1 MTIDA
6 QALHEQLREAR
17 AELGHQQ
24 ITALFDADPQRYK
37 RYQCQSDGLVVDFS
51 KHLINDHVWQLLI
64 ELASAQALPD
74 AFTALV
80 AGHCVNT
87 SEGRPAL
94 HCLLRGT
101 AVEQHPEKAAAV
113 GDALRRM
120 ETLVTRIHGGADT
133 GWTDQAFTDVVNI
146 GIGGSDLGPRF
157 IYDALKTPEAPLRAH
172 FVANVDPEDL
182 DRTLDALDPTRTL
195 FVVCSKSF
203 TTEETLSNAHRARA
217 WLQDAGAPPNGL
229 GQHFLAVTTQVAQ
242 AQQWG
247 VPEER
252 CLPIWDW
259 VGGRYSLWSA
269 MGFIIPLALGWSA
282 FEALLGGARTLDQHT
297 LESPP
302 TDNLPMMM
310 ALLEFWQTR
319 YLDAN
324 THAVLPYAQRLQY
337 LTDFLQQLTM
347 ESNGKRVSTTGEPL
361 TSDSAP
367 VLWGSVGTN
376 GQHSYY
382 QLLHQGTRSFSAD
395 IILPLISGGGDLPAR
410 RSLAAHALAQSR
422 ALMVGRSPDEAREI
436 GASRGFNQGECRQ
449 LEIPGNHSHSLILMD
464 AVTPECLGSL
474 IAAYEHKTYFL
485 AVLLGV
491 NAFDQWGVELGK
503 EIAATIEPLLRTG
516 AASIDSDALDPATRQ
531 AAMAWHQA
539 NEKQDVKR

>member
-24 ITALFDADPQRYK
+24 ITALFDADPQRHE
-37 RYQCQSDGLVVDFS
+37 RYQCQSNGLVVDFS
-51 KHLINDHVWQLLI
+51 KHLINDHVWQSLI

-80 AGHCVNT
+80 AGHCVNR

-94 HCLLRGT
+94 HTLLRGT
-101 AVEQHPEKAAAV
+101 AVEQHPENAAAV
-113 GDALRRM
+113 HDALARM
-120 ETLVTRIHGGADT
+120 ETLVTRLHKGEDT
-133 GWTDQAFTDVVNI
+133 GWTEQAFTDVVNI

-157 IYDALKTPEAPLRAH
+157 ICDALKTPEAPLRAH

-182 DRTLDALDPTRTL
+182 DRTLASLDPARTL

-203 TTEETLSNAHRARA
+203 TTEETLSNARRARA
-217 WLQDAGAPPNGL
+217 WLQAAGAPPNDL
-229 GQHFLAVTTQVAQ
+229 GQHFLAVTTQVTH

-247 VPEER
+247 IPAAR

-269 MGFIIPLALGWSA
+269 MGLTIPLALGWSA
-282 FEALLGGARTLDQHT
+282 FEALLRGARALDQHT

-302 TDNLPMMM
+302 ADNVPIMM

-319 YLDAN
+319 YLSTN
-324 THAVLPYAQRLQY
+324 THAVLPYAQRLQH

-361 TSDSAP
+361 SSDSAP

-395 IILPLISGGGDLPAR
+395 IIFPLISGGGDLPAR

-422 ALMVGRSPDEAREI
+422 AFMVGRSPDEAKEI
-436 GASRGFNQGECRQ
+436 GASRGFNEGECRQ
-449 LEIPGNHSHSLILMD
+449 LEMPGNHSHSLILMD
-464 AVTPECLGSL
+464 AVTPECLGGL

-485 AVLLGV
+485 AVLLGI

-503 EIAATIEPLLRTG
+503 EIAATIEPLLQTA
-516 AASIDSDALDPATRQ
+516 AASVDSDVLDPATRQ
-531 AAMAWHQA
+531 AALAWHQA
-539 NEKQDVKR
+539 NEK

>member
-24 ITALFDADPQRYK
+24 ITALFDADPQRHE
-37 RYQCQSDGLVVDFS
+37 RYQCQSNGLVVDFS
-51 KHLINDHVWQLLI
+51 KHLINDHVWQSLI
-64 ELASAQALPD
+64 ELASAHALPD

-80 AGHCVNT
+80 AGHCVNR

-94 HCLLRGT
+94 HTLLRGT
-101 AVEQHPEKAAAV
+101 AVEQHPESAAAV
-113 GDALRRM
+113 HDALARM
-120 ETLVTRIHGGADT
+120 ETLVTRLHKGEDT

-157 IYDALKTPEAPLRAH
+157 ICDALKTPEAPLRAH

-182 DRTLDALDPTRTL
+182 DRTLASLDPARTL

-203 TTEETLSNAHRARA
+203 TTEETLSNARRARA
-217 WLQDAGAPPNGL
+217 WLQAAGAPPNDL
-229 GQHFLAVTTQVAQ
+229 GQHFLAVTTQVTH

-247 VPEER
+247 IPAAR

-269 MGFIIPLALGWSA
+269 MGLTIPLALGWSA
-282 FEALLGGARTLDQHT
+282 FEALLRGARALDQHT

-302 TDNLPMMM
+302 ADNVPIMM

-319 YLDAN
+319 YLSTN
-324 THAVLPYAQRLQY
+324 THAVLPYAQRLQH

-347 ESNGKRVSTTGEPL
+347 ESNGKRVSTSGEPL
-361 TSDSAP
+361 SSDSAP

-395 IILPLISGGGDLPAR
+395 IIFPLISGGGDLPAR

-422 ALMVGRSPDEAREI
+422 AFMVGRSPDEAKEI
-436 GASRGFNQGECRQ
+436 GASRGFNEGECRQ

-464 AVTPECLGSL
+464 AVTPECLGGL

-485 AVLLGV
+485 AVLLGI

-503 EIAATIEPLLRTG
+503 EIAATIEPLLQTAG
-516 AASIDSDALDPATRQ
+516 ASVDSDALDPATRQ
-531 AAMAWHQA
+531 AALAWHQA
-539 NEKQDVKR
+539 NEK

>member
-24 ITALFDADPQRYK
+24 ITALFDADPQRHE
-37 RYQCQSDGLVVDFS
+37 RYQCQSNGLVVDFS
-51 KHLINDHVWQLLI
+51 KHLINDHVWQSLI
-64 ELASAQALPD
+64 ELASAHALPD

-80 AGHCVNT
+80 AGHCVNR

-94 HCLLRGT
+94 HTLLRGT
-101 AVEQHPEKAAAV
+101 AVEQHPESAAAV
-113 GDALRRM
+113 HDALARM
-120 ETLVTRIHGGADT
+120 ETLVTRLHKGEDT
-133 GWTDQAFTDVVNI
+133 GWTEQAFTDVVNI

-157 IYDALKTPEAPLRAH
+157 ICDALKTPEAPLRAH

-182 DRTLDALDPTRTL
+182 DRTLASLDPARTL

-203 TTEETLSNAHRARA
+203 TTEETLSNARRARA
-217 WLQDAGAPPNGL
+217 WLQAAGAPPNDL
-229 GQHFLAVTTQVAQ
+229 GQHFLAVTTQVTH

-247 VPEER
+247 IPEAR

-269 MGFIIPLALGWSA
+269 MGLTIPLARGWSA
-282 FEALLGGARTLDQHT
+282 FEALLRGARALDQHT

-302 TDNLPMMM
+302 ADNVPIMM

-319 YLDAN
+319 YLSTN
-324 THAVLPYAQRLQY
+324 THAVLPYAQRLLH

-347 ESNGKRVSTTGEPL
+347 ESNGKRVSTSGEPL
-361 TSDSAP
+361 SSDSAP

-395 IILPLISGGGDLPAR
+395 IIFPLISGGGDLPAR

-422 ALMVGRSPDEAREI
+422 AFMVGRSPDEAKEI
-436 GASRGFNQGECRQ
+436 GASRGFNEGECRQ

-464 AVTPECLGSL
+464 AVTPECLGGL

-485 AVLLGV
+485 AVLLGI

-503 EIAATIEPLLRTG
+503 DIAATIEPLLQTA
-516 AASIDSDALDPATRQ
+516 AASVDSDALDPATRQ
-531 AAMAWHQA
+531 AALAWHQA
-539 NEKQDVKR
+539 NEK

>member
-1 MTIDA
+1 MTTDA
-6 QALHEQLREAR
+6 QTLHEQLRDAR
-17 AELGHQQ
+17 AELSHRR
-24 ITALFDADPQRYK
+24 ITTLFDTDPDRHE
-37 RYQCQSDGLVVDFS
+37 RYQCQSHGLVVDFS
-51 KHLINDHVWQLLI
+51 KHLIDDHVWQLLI
-64 ELASAQALPD
+64 ELASAQALPA
-74 AFTALV
+74 AFAGLV
-80 AGHCVNT
+80 VGQSVNT
-87 SEGRPAL
+87 SECRPAL
-94 HCLLRGT
+94 HTLLRGT
-101 AVEQHPEKAAAV
+101 AAEQHPDNTAAV
-113 GDALRRM
+113 RNALTRM
-120 ETLVTRIHGGADT
+120 KTLVTRIHGGADT
-133 GWTDQAFTDVVNI
+133 GWTDQAFTDVVNL

-157 IYDALKTPEAPLRAH
+157 ICDALKTPEAPLRAH
-172 FVANVDPEDL
+172 FVANIDPEDL
-182 DRTLDALDPTRTL
+182 DQTLDALDPTRTL

-217 WLQDAGAPPNGL
+217 WLQAAGAPPHGL
-229 GQHFLAVTTQVAQ
+229 GQHFIAVTTQVAQ

-247 VPEER
+247 IPAER

-269 MGFIIPLALGWSA
+269 TGLTIPLALGWPA
-282 FEALLGGARTLDQHT
+282 FEGLLGGAKTLDQHT
-297 LESPP
+297 LESSPA
-302 TDNLPMMM
+302 DNLPMMM

-319 YLDAN
+319 FLNAN
-324 THAVLPYAQRLQY
+324 THAVLPHAQRLQH

-367 VLWGSVGTN
+367 VLWGSAGTN

-395 IILPLISGGGDLPAR
+395 IILPLISGSGDLPAR

-436 GASRGFNQGECRQ
+436 GALRGFNERECRQ
-449 LEIPGNHSHSLILMD
+449 LEIPGNHSHSLILME
-464 AVTPECLGSL
+464 AVTPECLGAL

-485 AVLLGV
+485 AVLLGI

-503 EIAATIEPLLRTG
+503 EIAAAIQPLLETG
-516 AASIDSDALDPATRQ
+516 ATAPTTDPAKLDPATRQ
-531 AAMAWHQA
+531 AAIAWRKA
-539 NEKQDVKR
+539 NVK

>member
-1 MTIDA
+1 MTTDA
-6 QALHEQLREAR
+6 QALHEQLWEAR
-17 AELGHQQ
+17 AELSHRR
-24 ITALFDADPQRYK
+24 ITALFDTDPDRHE
-37 RYQCQSDGLVVDFS
+37 RYQCQSNGLVVDFS
-51 KHLINDHVWQLLI
+51 KHLIDDHVWQLLI
-64 ELASAQALPD
+64 ELASAHALPD
-74 AFTALV
+74 AFSGLV
-80 AGHCVNT
+80 AGQSVNT
-87 SEGRPAL
+87 SECRPAL
-94 HCLLRGT
+94 HTLLRGT
-101 AVEQHPEKAAAV
+101 AAELHPENTAAV
-113 GDALRRM
+113 RNALTRM
-120 ETLVTRIHGGADT
+120 ETLVTRILGGADT
-133 GWTDQAFTDVVNI
+133 GWTDQAFTDVVNL

-157 IYDALKTPEAPLRAH
+157 ICDALKTPEAPLRAH
-172 FVANVDPEDL
+172 FVANIDPEDL
-182 DRTLDALDPTRTL
+182 DHTLDALDPIRTL

-217 WLQDAGAPPNGL
+217 WLQAAGVPQHGL
-229 GQHFLAVTTQVAQ
+229 GQHFIAVTTQVAQ

-247 VPEER
+247 IPAER

-269 MGFIIPLALGWSA
+269 AGLTIPLTLGWSA
-282 FEALLGGARTLDQHT
+282 FEGLLGGAKTLDQHT

-302 TDNLPMMM
+302 ADNLPMMM
-310 ALLEFWQTR
+310 ALLEFWQSR
-319 YLDAN
+319 FLNAN
-324 THAVLPYAQRLQY
+324 THAVLPYAQRLQH

-367 VLWGSVGTN
+367 VLWGSSGTN

-422 ALMVGRSPDEAREI
+422 AFMVGRSPDEAREI
-436 GASRGFNQGECRQ
+436 GALRGFDEHECRQ
-449 LEIPGNHSHSLILMD
+449 LEIPGNHSHSLILME
-464 AVTPECLGSL
+464 AVTPECLGAL

-485 AVLLGV
+485 AVLLGI

-503 EIAATIEPLLRTG
+503 EIAAAIQPLLETG
-516 AASIDSDALDPATRQ
+516 ATAPTSDPAILDPATRQ
-531 AAMAWHQA
+531 AAIAWRKA
-539 NEKQDVKR
+539 NVK

>member
-24 ITALFDADPQRYK
+24 ISALFDADPQRHE
-37 RYQCQSDGLVVDFS
+37 RYQCQSNGLVVDFS
-51 KHLINDHVWQLLI
+51 KHLINDHVWQSLI
-64 ELASAQALPD
+64 ELASAHALPD

-80 AGHCVNT
+80 AGHCVNR

-94 HCLLRGT
+94 HTLLRGT
-101 AVEQHPEKAAAV
+101 AVEQHPENAAAV
-113 GDALRRM
+113 HDALARM
-120 ETLVTRIHGGADT
+120 ETLVTRLHKGEDT
-133 GWTDQAFTDVVNI
+133 GWTEQAFTDVVNI

-157 IYDALKTPEAPLRAH
+157 ICDALKTPEAPLRAH

-182 DRTLDALDPTRTL
+182 DRTLASLDPARTL

-203 TTEETLSNAHRARA
+203 TTEETLSNARRARA
-217 WLQDAGAPPNGL
+217 WLQAAGAPPNDL
-229 GQHFLAVTTQVAQ
+229 GQHFLAVTTQVTH

-247 VPEER
+247 IPAAR

-269 MGFIIPLALGWSA
+269 MGLTIPLALGWSA
-282 FEALLGGARTLDQHT
+282 FEALLRGARALDQHT

-302 TDNLPMMM
+302 ADNVPIMM

-319 YLDAN
+319 YLSTN
-324 THAVLPYAQRLQY
+324 THAVLPYAQRLQH

-347 ESNGKRVSTTGEPL
+347 ESNGKRVSTSGEPL
-361 TSDSAP
+361 SSDSAP

-395 IILPLISGGGDLPAR
+395 IIFPLITGGGDLPAR

-422 ALMVGRSPDEAREI
+422 AFMVGRSPDEAKEI
-436 GASRGFNQGECRQ
+436 GASRGFNEGECRQ

-464 AVTPECLGSL
+464 AVTPECLGGL

-485 AVLLGV
+485 AVLLGI

-503 EIAATIEPLLRTG
+503 EIAATIEPLLQTAG
-516 AASIDSDALDPATRQ
+516 ASVDSDALDPATRQ
-531 AAMAWHQA
+531 AALAWHQA
-539 NEKQDVKR
+539 NEK

>member
-24 ITALFDADPQRYK
+24 ITALFDADPQRHE
-37 RYQCQSDGLVVDFS
+37 RYQCQSNGLVVDFS
-51 KHLINDHVWQLLI
+51 KHLINDHVWQSLI
-64 ELASAQALPD
+64 ELASAHALPD

-80 AGHCVNT
+80 AGHCVNR

-94 HCLLRGT
+94 HTLLRGT
-101 AVEQHPEKAAAV
+101 AVEQHPENAAAV
-113 GDALRRM
+113 HDALARM
-120 ETLVTRIHGGADT
+120 ETLVTRLHKGEDT
-133 GWTDQAFTDVVNI
+133 GWTEQAFTDVVNI

-157 IYDALKTPEAPLRAH
+157 ICDALKTPEAPLRAH

-182 DRTLDALDPTRTL
+182 DRTLASLDPARTL

-203 TTEETLSNAHRARA
+203 TTEETLSNARRARA
-217 WLQDAGAPPNGL
+217 WLQAAGAPPNDL
-229 GQHFLAVTTQVAQ
+229 GQHFLAVTTQVTH

-247 VPEER
+247 IPEAR

-269 MGFIIPLALGWSA
+269 MGLTIPLALGWSA
-282 FEALLGGARTLDQHT
+282 FEALLRGARALDQHT

-302 TDNLPMMM
+302 ADNVPIMM

-319 YLDAN
+319 YLSTN
-324 THAVLPYAQRLQY
+324 THAVLPYAQRLQH
-337 LTDFLQQLTM
+337 LTEFLQQLTM

-361 TSDSAP
+361 SSDSAP

-395 IILPLISGGGDLPAR
+395 IIFPLISGEGDLPAR

-422 ALMVGRSPDEAREI
+422 AFMVGRSPDEAKEI
-436 GASRGFNQGECRQ
+436 GASRGFNEGECRQ

-464 AVTPECLGSL
+464 AVTPECLGGL

-485 AVLLGV
+485 AVLLGI

-503 EIAATIEPLLRTG
+503 EIAATIEPLLQTAG
-516 AASIDSDALDPATRQ
+516 ASVDSDALDPATRQ
-531 AAMAWHQA
+531 AALAWHQA
-539 NEKQDVKR
+539 NKK

>member
-1 MTIDA
+1 MTTDA
-6 QALHEQLREAR
+6 QTLHEQLRDAR
-17 AELGHQQ
+17 AELSHRR
-24 ITALFDADPQRYK
+24 ISTLFDTDPDRHE
-37 RYQCQSDGLVVDFS
+37 RYQCQSHGLVVDFS
-51 KHLINDHVWQLLI
+51 KHLIDDHVWQLLI
-64 ELASAQALPD
+64 ELASAHALPA
-74 AFTALV
+74 AFSGLV
-80 AGHCVNT
+80 AGQSVNT
-87 SEGRPAL
+87 SECRPAL
-94 HCLLRGT
+94 HTLLRGT
-101 AVEQHPEKAAAV
+101 GAELHPEHATAV
-113 GDALRRM
+113 RNALTRM
-120 ETLVTRIHGGADT
+120 ETLVTRIHTGAET
-133 GWTDQAFTDVVNI
+133 GWTDQAFTDVVNL

-157 IYDALKTPEAPLRAH
+157 ICDALKTPEAPLRAH
-172 FVANVDPEDL
+172 FVANIDPEDL
-182 DRTLDALDPTRTL
+182 DQTLDALDPTRTL

-217 WLQDAGAPPNGL
+217 WLQAAGAPPHGL
-229 GQHFLAVTTQVAQ
+229 GQHFIAVTTQVAQ

-247 VPEER
+247 IPAER

-269 MGFIIPLALGWSA
+269 TGLTIPLALGWPA
-282 FEALLGGARTLDQHT
+282 FEGLLGGAKTLDQHT
-297 LESPP
+297 LESSPA
-302 TDNLPMMM
+302 DNLPMMM

-319 YLDAN
+319 FLNAN
-324 THAVLPYAQRLQY
+324 THAVLPYEQRLQH

-367 VLWGSVGTN
+367 VLWGSAGTN

-422 ALMVGRSPDEAREI
+422 AFMVGRSPDEAREI
-436 GASRGFNQGECRQ
+436 GALRGFNERECRQ
-449 LEIPGNHSHSLILMD
+449 LEIPGNHSHSLILME
-464 AVTPECLGSL
+464 AVTPECLGAL

-485 AVLLGV
+485 AVLLGI

-503 EIAATIEPLLRTG
+503 EIAAAIQPFLETG
-516 AASIDSDALDPATRQ
+516 ATAPTTDPAKLDPATRQ
-531 AAMAWHQA
+531 AAIAWRKA
-539 NEKQDVKR
+539 NVK

>member
-1 MTIDA
+1 MTTDA
-6 QALHEQLREAR
+6 QTLHEQLRDAR
-17 AELGHQQ
+17 AELSHRR
-24 ITALFDADPQRYK
+24 ISTLFDTDPDRHE
-37 RYQCQSDGLVVDFS
+37 RYQCQSHGLVVDFS
-51 KHLINDHVWQLLI
+51 KHLIDDHVWQLLI
-64 ELASAQALPD
+64 ELASAHALPA
-74 AFTALV
+74 AFSGLV
-80 AGHCVNT
+80 AGQSVNT
-87 SEGRPAL
+87 SECRPAL
-94 HCLLRGT
+94 HTLLRGT
-101 AVEQHPEKAAAV
+101 GAELHTEHATAVRN
-113 GDALRRM
+113 ALTRM
-120 ETLVTRIHGGADT
+120 ETLVTRIHTGAET
-133 GWTDQAFTDVVNI
+133 GWTDQAFTDVVNL

-157 IYDALKTPEAPLRAH
+157 ICDALRTPEAPLRAH
-172 FVANVDPEDL
+172 FVANIDPEDL
-182 DRTLDALDPTRTL
+182 DQTLDALDPTRTL

-217 WLQDAGAPPNGL
+217 WLQAAGAPPHGL
-229 GQHFLAVTTQVAQ
+229 GQHFIAVTTQVAQ

-247 VPEER
+247 IPAER

-269 MGFIIPLALGWSA
+269 TGLTIPLALGWPA
-282 FEALLGGARTLDQHT
+282 FEGLLGGAKTLDQHT
-297 LESPP
+297 LESSPA
-302 TDNLPMMM
+302 DNLPMMM

-319 YLDAN
+319 FLNAN
-324 THAVLPYAQRLQY
+324 THAVLPYAQRLQH

-367 VLWGSVGTN
+367 VLWGSAGTN

-422 ALMVGRSPDEAREI
+422 AFMVGRSPDEAREI
-436 GASRGFNQGECRQ
+436 GALRGFNERECRQ
-449 LEIPGNHSHSLILMD
+449 LEIPGNHSHSLILME
-464 AVTPECLGSL
+464 AVTPECLGAL

-485 AVLLGV
+485 AVLLGI

-503 EIAATIEPLLRTG
+503 EIAAAIQPFLETG
-516 AASIDSDALDPATRQ
+516 ATAPTTDPAKLDPATRQ
-531 AAMAWHQA
+531 AAIAWRKA
-539 NEKQDVKR
+539 NVK

>member
-24 ITALFDADPQRYK
+24 ITALFDADPQRHE
-37 RYQCQSDGLVVDFS
+37 RYQCQSNGLVVDFS
-51 KHLINDHVWQLLI
+51 KHLINDHVWQSLI
-64 ELASAQALPD
+64 ELASAHALPD

-80 AGHCVNT
+80 AGHCVNR

-94 HCLLRGT
+94 HTLLRGT
-101 AVEQHPEKAAAV
+101 AVEQHPESAAAV
-113 GDALRRM
+113 HDALARM
-120 ETLVTRIHGGADT
+120 ETLVTRLHKGEDT
-133 GWTDQAFTDVVNI
+133 GWTEQAFTDVVNI

-157 IYDALKTPEAPLRAH
+157 ICDALKTPEAPLRAH

-182 DRTLDALDPTRTL
+182 DRTLASLDPARTL

-203 TTEETLSNAHRARA
+203 TTEETLSNARRAKA
-217 WLQDAGAPPNGL
+217 WLQAAGAPPNDL
-229 GQHFLAVTTQVAQ
+229 GQHFLAVTTQVTH

-247 VPEER
+247 IPEAR

-269 MGFIIPLALGWSA
+269 MGLTIPLALGWSA
-282 FEALLGGARTLDQHT
+282 FEALLRGARALDQHT

-302 TDNLPMMM
+302 ADNVPIMM

-319 YLDAN
+319 YLSTN
-324 THAVLPYAQRLQY
+324 THAVLPYAQRLQH

-347 ESNGKRVSTTGEPL
+347 ESNGKRVSTSGEPL
-361 TSDSAP
+361 SSDSAP

-395 IILPLISGGGDLPAR
+395 IIFPLISGGGDLPAR

-422 ALMVGRSPDEAREI
+422 AFMVGRSPDEAKEI
-436 GASRGFNQGECRQ
+436 GASRGFNEGECRQ
-449 LEIPGNHSHSLILMD
+449 LEMPGNHSHSLILMD

>member
-1 MTIDA
+1 MTTDA
-6 QALHEQLREAR
+6 QTLHEQLRDAR
-17 AELGHQQ
+17 AELSHRR
-24 ITALFDADPQRYK
+24 ISTLFDTDPDRHE
-37 RYQCQSDGLVVDFS
+37 RYQCQSHGLVVDFS
-51 KHLINDHVWQLLI
+51 KHLIDDHVWQLLI
-64 ELASAQALPD
+64 ELASAHALPA
-74 AFTALV
+74 AFSGLV
-80 AGHCVNT
+80 AGQSVNT
-87 SEGRPAL
+87 SECRPAL
-94 HCLLRGT
+94 HTLLRGT
-101 AVEQHPEKAAAV
+101 GAELHTEHATAVRN
-113 GDALRRM
+113 ALTRM
-120 ETLVTRIHGGADT
+120 ETLVTRIHTGAET
-133 GWTDQAFTDVVNI
+133 GWTDQAFTDVVNL

-157 IYDALKTPEAPLRAH
+157 ICDALKTPEAPLRAH
-172 FVANVDPEDL
+172 FVANIDPEDL
-182 DRTLDALDPTRTL
+182 DQTLDALDPTRTL

-217 WLQDAGAPPNGL
+217 WLQAAGAPPHGL
-229 GQHFLAVTTQVAQ
+229 GQHFIAVTTQVAQ

-247 VPEER
+247 IPAER

-269 MGFIIPLALGWSA
+269 TGLTIPLALGWPA
-282 FEALLGGARTLDQHT
+282 FEGLLGGAKTLDQHT
-297 LESPP
+297 LESSPA
-302 TDNLPMMM
+302 DNLPMMM

-319 YLDAN
+319 FLNAN
-324 THAVLPYAQRLQY
+324 THAVLPYAQRLQH

-367 VLWGSVGTN
+367 VLWGSAGTN

-422 ALMVGRSPDEAREI
+422 AFMVGRSPDEAREI
-436 GASRGFNQGECRQ
+436 GALRGFNERECRQ
-449 LEIPGNHSHSLILMD
+449 LEIPGNHSHSLILME
-464 AVTPECLGSL
+464 AVTPECLGAL

-485 AVLLGV
+485 AVLLGI

-503 EIAATIEPLLRTG
+503 EIAAAIQPFLETG
-516 AASIDSDALDPATRQ
+516 ATAPTTDPAKLDPATRQ
-531 AAMAWHQA
+531 AAIAWRKA
-539 NEKQDVKR
+539 NVK

>member
-1 MTIDA
+1 MTTDA
-6 QALHEQLREAR
+6 QALHEQLWEAR
-17 AELGHQQ
+17 AELSHRR
-24 ITALFDADPQRYK
+24 ITALFDTDPDRHE
-37 RYQCQSDGLVVDFS
+37 RYQCQSNGLVVDFS
-51 KHLINDHVWQLLI
+51 KHLIDDHVWQLLI
-64 ELASAQALPD
+64 ELASAHALPD
-74 AFTALV
+74 AFSGLV
-80 AGHCVNT
+80 AGPSVNT
-87 SEGRPAL
+87 SECRPAL
-94 HCLLRGT
+94 RTLLRGT
-101 AVEQHPEKAAAV
+101 AAELHPENTAAV
-113 GDALRRM
+113 RNALTRM

-133 GWTDQAFTDVVNI
+133 GWTDQAFTDVVNL

-157 IYDALKTPEAPLRAH
+157 ICDALKTPEAPLRAH
-172 FVANVDPEDL
+172 FVANIDPEDL
-182 DRTLDALDPTRTL
+182 DHTLDALDPTRTL

-203 TTEETLSNAHRARA
+203 TTEETLSNAHRAKA
-217 WLQDAGAPPNGL
+217 WLQAAGVPQHGL
-229 GQHFLAVTTQVAQ
+229 GQHFIAVTTQVAQ

-247 VPEER
+247 IPAER

-269 MGFIIPLALGWSA
+269 AGLTIPLTLGWSA
-282 FEALLGGARTLDQHT
+282 FEGLLGGAKTLDQHT

-302 TDNLPMMM
+302 ADNLPMMM
-310 ALLEFWQTR
+310 ALLEFWQSR
-319 YLDAN
+319 FLNAN
-324 THAVLPYAQRLQY
+324 THAVLPYAQRLQH

-367 VLWGSVGTN
+367 VLWGSSGTN

-422 ALMVGRSPDEAREI
+422 AFMVGRSPDEAREI
-436 GASRGFNQGECRQ
+436 GALRGFDEHECRQ
-449 LEIPGNHSHSLILMD
+449 LEIPGNHSHSLILME
-464 AVTPECLGSL
+464 AVTPECLGAL

-485 AVLLGV
+485 AVLLGI

-503 EIAATIEPLLRTG
+503 EIAAAIQPLLETG
-516 AASIDSDALDPATRQ
+516 ATAPTSDPAILDPATRQ
-531 AAMAWHQA
+531 AAIAWRKA
-539 NEKQDVKR
+539 NVK

>member
-24 ITALFDADPQRYK
+24 ITALFDADPQRHE
-37 RYQCQSDGLVVDFS
+37 RYQCQSNGLVVDFS
-51 KHLINDHVWQLLI
+51 KHLINDHVWQSLI
-64 ELASAQALPD
+64 ELASAHALPD

-80 AGHCVNT
+80 AGHCVNRL
-87 SEGRPAL
+87 EGRPAL
-94 HCLLRGT
+94 HTLLRGT
-101 AVEQHPEKAAAV
+101 AVEQHPESAAAV
-113 GDALRRM
+113 HDALARM
-120 ETLVTRIHGGADT
+120 ETLVTRLHKGEDT
-133 GWTDQAFTDVVNI
+133 GWTEQAFTDVVNI

-157 IYDALKTPEAPLRAH
+157 ICDALKTPEAPLRAH

-182 DRTLDALDPTRTL
+182 DRTLASLDPARTL

-203 TTEETLSNAHRARA
+203 TTEETLSNARRAKA
-217 WLQDAGAPPNGL
+217 WLQAAGAPPNDL
-229 GQHFLAVTTQVAQ
+229 GQHFLAVTTQVTH

-247 VPEER
+247 IPEAR

-269 MGFIIPLALGWSA
+269 MGLTIPLALGWSA
-282 FEALLGGARTLDQHT
+282 FEALLRGARALDQHT

-302 TDNLPMMM
+302 ADNVPIMM

-319 YLDAN
+319 YLSTN
-324 THAVLPYAQRLQY
+324 THAVLPYAQRLQH

-347 ESNGKRVSTTGEPL
+347 ESNGKRVSTSGEPL
-361 TSDSAP
+361 SSDSAP

-395 IILPLISGGGDLPAR
+395 IIFPLISGGGDLPAR

-422 ALMVGRSPDEAREI
+422 AFMVGRSPDEAKEI
-436 GASRGFNQGECRQ
+436 GASRGFNEGECRQ
-449 LEIPGNHSHSLILMD
+449 LEMPGNHSHSLILMD

-485 AVLLGV
+485 AVLLGI

-503 EIAATIEPLLRTG
+503 EIAATIEPLLQTA
-516 AASIDSDALDPATRQ
+516 AASVDSDALDPATRQ
-531 AAMAWHQA
+531 AALAWHQA
-539 NEKQDVKR
+539 NEK

>member
-24 ITALFDADPQRYK
+24 ITALFDADPQRHE
-37 RYQCQSDGLVVDFS
+37 RYQCQSNGLVVDFS
-51 KHLINDHVWQLLI
+51 KHLINDHVWQTLI
-64 ELASAQALPD
+64 ELASAHALPD

-80 AGHCVNT
+80 AGHCVNR

-94 HCLLRGT
+94 HTLLRGT
-101 AVEQHPEKAAAV
+101 AVEQHPESAAAV
-113 GDALRRM
+113 HDALARM
-120 ETLVTRIHGGADT
+120 ETLVTRLHKGEDT

-157 IYDALKTPEAPLRAH
+157 ICDALKTPEAPLRAH

-182 DRTLDALDPTRTL
+182 DRTLASLDPARTL

-203 TTEETLSNAHRARA
+203 TTEETLSNARRARA
-217 WLQDAGAPPNGL
+217 WLQAAGAPPNDL
-229 GQHFLAVTTQVAQ
+229 GQHFLAVTTQVTH

-247 VPEER
+247 IPAAR

-269 MGFIIPLALGWSA
+269 MGLTIPLALGWSA
-282 FEALLGGARTLDQHT
+282 FEALLRGARALDQHT

-302 TDNLPMMM
+302 ADNVPIMM

-319 YLDAN
+319 YLSTN
-324 THAVLPYAQRLQY
+324 THAVLPYAQRLQH

-347 ESNGKRVSTTGEPL
+347 ESNGKRVSTSGEPL
-361 TSDSAP
+361 SSDSAP

-395 IILPLISGGGDLPAR
+395 IIFPLISGGGDLPAR

-422 ALMVGRSPDEAREI
+422 AFMVGRSPDEAKEI
-436 GASRGFNQGECRQ
+436 GASRGFNEGECRQ
-449 LEIPGNHSHSLILMD
+449 LEMPGNHSHSLILMD
-464 AVTPECLGSL
+464 AVTPECLGGL

-485 AVLLGV
+485 AVLLGI

-503 EIAATIEPLLRTG
+503 EIAATIEPLLQTAG
-516 AASIDSDALDPATRQ
+516 ASVDSDALDPATRQ
-531 AAMAWHQA
+531 AALAWHQA
-539 NEKQDVKR
+539 NEE

>member
-1 MTIDA
+1 MTTDA
-6 QALHEQLREAR
+6 QTLHEQLRDAR
-17 AELGHQQ
+17 AELSHRR
-24 ITALFDADPQRYK
+24 ITTLFDTDPDRHE
-37 RYQCQSDGLVVDFS
+37 RYQCQSHGLVVDFS
-51 KHLINDHVWQLLI
+51 KHLIDDHVWQLLI
-64 ELASAQALPD
+64 ELASAHALPA
-74 AFTALV
+74 AFSGLV
-80 AGHCVNT
+80 AGQSVNT
-87 SEGRPAL
+87 SECRPAL
-94 HCLLRGT
+94 HTLLRGT
-101 AVEQHPEKAAAV
+101 GAELHPEHATAV
-113 GDALRRM
+113 RNALTRM
-120 ETLVTRIHGGADT
+120 ETLVTRIHTGAET
-133 GWTDQAFTDVVNI
+133 GWTDQAFTDVVNL

-157 IYDALKTPEAPLRAH
+157 IFDALKTPEAPLRAH
-172 FVANVDPEDL
+172 FVANIDPEDL
-182 DRTLDALDPTRTL
+182 DQTLDALDPTRTL

-217 WLQDAGAPPNGL
+217 WLQAAGAPPHGL
-229 GQHFLAVTTQVAQ
+229 GQHFIAVTTQVAQ

-247 VPEER
+247 IPAER

-269 MGFIIPLALGWSA
+269 TGLTIPLALGWPA
-282 FEALLGGARTLDQHT
+282 FEGLLGGAKTLDQHT
-297 LESPP
+297 LESSPA
-302 TDNLPMMM
+302 DNLPMMM

-319 YLDAN
+319 FLNAN
-324 THAVLPYAQRLQY
+324 THAVLPYAQRLQH

-367 VLWGSVGTN
+367 VLWGSAGTN

-410 RSLAAHALAQSR
+410 RSLAAHAFAQSR
-422 ALMVGRSPDEAREI
+422 AFMVGRSPDEAREI
-436 GASRGFNQGECRQ
+436 GALRGFNERECRQ
-449 LEIPGNHSHSLILMD
+449 LEIPGNHSHSLILME

-485 AVLLGV
+485 AVLLGI

-503 EIAATIEPLLRTG
+503 EIAAAIQPLLETG
-516 AASIDSDALDPATRQ
+516 ATAPTTDPAILDPATRQ
-531 AAMAWHQA
+531 AAIAWRKA
-539 NEKQDVKR
+539 NVK

>member
-24 ITALFDADPQRYK
+24 ITALFDADPQRHE
-37 RYQCQSDGLVVDFS
+37 RYQCQSNGLVVDFS
-51 KHLINDHVWQLLI
+51 KHLINDHVWQSLI
-64 ELASAQALPD
+64 ELASAHALPD

-80 AGHCVNT
+80 AGHCVNR

-94 HCLLRGT
+94 HTLLRGT
-101 AVEQHPEKAAAV
+101 AVEQHPESAAAV
-113 GDALRRM
+113 HDALARM
-120 ETLVTRIHGGADT
+120 ETLVTRLHKGEDT
-133 GWTDQAFTDVVNI
+133 GWTEQAFTDVVNI

-157 IYDALKTPEAPLRAH
+157 ICDALKTPEAPLRAH

-182 DRTLDALDPTRTL
+182 DRTLASLDPARTL

-203 TTEETLSNAHRARA
+203 TTEETLSNARRAKA
-217 WLQDAGAPPNGL
+217 WLQAAGAPPNDL
-229 GQHFLAVTTQVAQ
+229 GQHFLAVTTQVTH

-247 VPEER
+247 IPEAR

-269 MGFIIPLALGWSA
+269 MGLTIPLALGWSA
-282 FEALLGGARTLDQHT
+282 FEALLRGARALDQHT

-302 TDNLPMMM
+302 ADNVPIMM

-319 YLDAN
+319 YLSTN
-324 THAVLPYAQRLQY
+324 THAVLPYAQRLQH

-347 ESNGKRVSTTGEPL
+347 ESNGKRVSTSGEPL
-361 TSDSAP
+361 SSDSAP

-395 IILPLISGGGDLPAR
+395 IIFPLISGGGDLPAR

-422 ALMVGRSPDEAREI
+422 AFMVGRSPDEAKEI
-436 GASRGFNQGECRQ
+436 GASRGFNEGECRQ
-449 LEIPGNHSHSLILMD
+449 LEMPGNHSHSLILMD
-464 AVTPECLGSL
+464 AVTPECLGGL

-485 AVLLGV
+485 AVLLGI

-503 EIAATIEPLLRTG
+503 EIAATIEPLLQTA
-516 AASIDSDALDPATRQ
+516 AASVDSDALDPSTRQ
-531 AAMAWHQA
+531 AALAWHQA
-539 NEKQDVKR
+539 NEK